1 MTDLQEA
8 IDLTLEMLNEQAR
21 SRWDEILR
29 TDPPLTKS
37 DELNRLTDFY
47 NQYEHDKCLTI
58 WRRVTSKY
66 DPTQIEGWSDDLP
79 INHKSYLLVQDW
91 RSVMEGKL

>member
-1 MTDLQEA
+1 MEQEA
-8 IDLTLEMLNEQAR
+8 IDLTLEILNDEAR
-21 SRWDEILR
+21 SRWDEIVR
-29 TDPPLTKS
+29 NDPPLTKL

-58 WRRVTSKY
+58 WRKVTGKD
-66 DPTQIEGWSDDLP
+66 DPTQIEGWADDLP

-91 RSVMEGKL
+91 RAVMEGEP